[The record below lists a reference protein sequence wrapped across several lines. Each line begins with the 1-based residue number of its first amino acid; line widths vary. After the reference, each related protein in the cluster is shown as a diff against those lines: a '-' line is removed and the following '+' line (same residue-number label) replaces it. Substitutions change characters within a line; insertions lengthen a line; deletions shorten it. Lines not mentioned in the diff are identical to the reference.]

1 MQKKRGLPNFVV
13 VQSEI
18 DSTGKQDLMLMFRD
32 WNSEVGNKKE

>member
-18 DSTGKQDLMLMFRD
+18 DRTGKQDLMLMFRD
-32 WNSEVGNKKE
+32 WNAEVVNKKE